1 MNYETLQVSIADHIA
16 TVSLNRP
23 DKANCLTETSFRE
36 IADAMQALS
45 DEPTVR
51 VVILQGN
58 GKHFCAGIDLEL
70 LLSINAKV
78 DDNCDGR
85 KREKLRKLVL
95 ALQAPMN
102 AVEACAK
109 PVLAAIHGGCIGG
122 GLDLAA
128 ACDMRYCTADAY
140 FTIKEIDLGM
150 VADLGSLQRLPKLIS
165 PGLVSEMAYTGR
177 MVGGIEAA
185 KTGLVNQAFE
195 STEALQAGVRVIAQ
209 QIASK
214 SPLSIRGTK
223 EVLLYA
229 RDHSVTEGLQQ
240 IALWNAA
247 MILSEDLA
255 AAGRAAM
262 MKTQAEFRD

>member
-1 MNYETLQVSIADHIA
+1 MNYETLQVTIADHIA
-16 TVSLNRP
+16 VVALNRP
-23 DKANCLTETSFRE
+23 EKANCLTETSFRE
-36 IADAMQALS
+36 IADAMQALGDDPS
-45 DEPTVR
+45 VR

-78 DDNCDGR
+78 DDSCDGR

-102 AVEACAK
+102 AVETCSK

-177 MVGGIEAA
+177 MVGGMEAA
-185 KTGLVNQAFE
+185 RVGLVNQAFE
-195 STEALQAGVRVIAQ
+195 NQEALQAGVRALAQ

-223 EVLLYA
+223 EVLRYA

-262 MKTQAEFRD
+262 MKTTAAFRD

>member
-1 MNYETLQVSIADHIA
+1 MNYETLQVTIADHVAEI
-16 TVSLNRP
+16 SLHRP
-23 DKANCLTETSFRE
+23 EKANCLTETSFKE
-36 IADAMQALS
+36 LAEVFAAM
-45 DEPTVR
+45 DDNEDVR
-51 VVILQGN
+51 VVILQGH

-78 DDNCDGR
+78 DDTCDGR

-102 AVEACAK
+102 AIEACRK
-109 PVLAAIHGGCIGG
+109 PVIAAIHGGCIGG

-128 ACDMRYCTADAY
+128 ACDMRYCTLDAY

-165 PGLVSEMAYTGR
+165 PGLVNELAYTGR
-177 MVGGIEAA
+177 NMLSSEAER
-185 KTGLVNQAFE
+185 TGLVN
-195 STEALQAGVRVIAQ
+195 GVCTDKDDLLSVAHGLART
-209 QIASK
+209 IASK

-229 RDHSVTEGLQQ
+229 RDHSVTESLQQ

-262 MKTQAEFRD
+262 TKSQAVFRG

>member
-1 MNYETLQVSIADHIA
+1 MNYETLQVTIADHIA
-16 TVSLNRP
+16 EVAINRP
-23 DKANCLTETSFRE
+23 EKANCLTEKAFHE
-36 IADAMQALS
+36 LAQVFAEM
-45 DEPTVR
+45 DEDENVR
-51 VVILQGN
+51 VVILSGN

-70 LLSINAKV
+70 LLSLNTKV
-78 DDNCDGR
+78 AESCDGR

-102 AVEACAK
+102 AVEACKK
-109 PVLAAIHGGCIGG
+109 PVLAAIQGGCIGG

-128 ACDMRYCTADAY
+128 ACDMRYATVDAY
-140 FTIKEIDLGM
+140 FSIKEIDLGM

-165 PGLVSEMAYTGR
+165 PGFVNEMAYTGR
-177 MVGGIEAA
+177 NVGGVEAERVS
-185 KTGLVNQAFE
+185 LVNKAFE
-195 STEALQAGVRVIAQ
+195 SKEAMLEGVRAVAQ

-247 MILSEDLA
+247 IILSEDLA
-255 AAGRAAM
+255 AAGMAAM
-262 MKTQAEFRD
+262 TKTAPKFRN

>member
-1 MNYETLQVSIADHIA
+1 MNYETLQVTIADHIA

-23 DKANCLTETSFRE
+23 EKANCLTETSFRE
-36 IADAMQALS
+36 IADVLQTLS
-45 DEPTVR
+45 DEPSVR

-78 DDNCDGR
+78 DDSCDGR

-102 AVEACAK
+102 AVEACSK

-128 ACDMRYCTADAY
+128 ACDMRYATADAY

-177 MVGGIEAA
+177 MVSGTEAA
-185 KTGLVNQAFE
+185 QVGLVNQAFE
-195 STEALQAGVRVIAQ
+195 NQEALQAGVRAIAQ

-262 MKTQAEFRD
+262 MKKQAEFRD

>member
-1 MNYETLQVSIADHIA
+1 MNYETLQVTIADHVAEI
-16 TVSLNRP
+16 SLNRP
-23 DKANCLTETSFRE
+23 EKANCLTETSFRE
-36 IADAMQALS
+36 LAEVFAAM
-45 DEPTVR
+45 DDNEDVR

-78 DDNCDGR
+78 DDTCDGR

-102 AVEACAK
+102 AIEACRK

-128 ACDMRYCTADAY
+128 ACDMRYCAADAY

-150 VADLGSLQRLPKLIS
+150 VADLGSLQRLPKFMS
-165 PGLVSEMAYTGR
+165 PALVNEMAYTGR
-177 MVGGIEAA
+177 NVSADEAERI
-185 KTGLVNQAFE
+185 GLVNKSFE
-195 STEALQAGVRVIAQ
+195 SKDALLTGVRAIAT

-214 SPLSIRGTK
+214 SPLSIRGIK
-223 EVLLYA
+223 EVLLYV
-229 RDHSVTEGLQQ
+229 RDHSVSDSLQQ

-262 MKTQAEFRD
+262 MKSQPTFRN